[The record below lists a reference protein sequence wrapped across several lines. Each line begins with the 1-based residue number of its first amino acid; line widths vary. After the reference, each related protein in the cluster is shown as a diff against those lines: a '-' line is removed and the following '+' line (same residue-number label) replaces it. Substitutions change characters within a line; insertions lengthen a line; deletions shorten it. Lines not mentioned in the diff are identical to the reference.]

1 MMPWVIL
8 TTALFVLLCIYA
20 IRPGITWIFAKTVKA
35 GHVGDTHVWFILG
48 GVVLCGL
55 ITDACGV
62 HSITGAF
69 LFGLSIPHDHIIR
82 NMIEE
87 KLHDFLSGILM
98 PLFYIICGLRADIS
112 YMLKYTDKF
121 MMSLVI
127 CSSFLVKIVT
137 TVVASLFMQMH
148 TRDAFAI
155 GALMN
160 TKGTLSLVVLN
171 AGRDT
176 KVLINPSTFFYYT
189 FYLKI
194 CS

>member
-8 TTALFVLLCIYA
+8 TTVMFVLLCIYV
-20 IRPGITWIFAKTVKA
+20 IRPGITWIFAKTVKS

-98 PLFYIICGLRADIS
+98 PLFYIICGLRADIG
-112 YMLKYTDKF
+112 YMLKFTDKF
-121 MMSLVI
+121 MMVLVI

-137 TVVASLFMQMH
+137 TVIVSLFMQMP
-148 TRDAFAI
+148 TRDALAI

-176 KVLINPSTFFYYT
+176 KVILINHQLAFVAH
-189 FYLKI
+189 
-194 CS
+194 